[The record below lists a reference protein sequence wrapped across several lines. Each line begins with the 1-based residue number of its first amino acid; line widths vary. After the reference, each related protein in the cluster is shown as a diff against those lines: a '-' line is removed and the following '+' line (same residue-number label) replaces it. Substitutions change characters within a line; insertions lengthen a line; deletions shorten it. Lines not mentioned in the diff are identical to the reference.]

1 MKCSSILLVNLLP
14 VFIDILI
21 CLPNAFLHLFYLF
34 SIFSAGNL
42 IFVTPLLHPFG
53 DFLANGRR

>member
-1 MKCSSILLVNLLP
+1 MKCSSILLVNPLL

-21 CLPNAFLHLFYLF
+21 CFPNAFLHLFYLF

-42 IFVTPLLHPFG
+42 VLVTPFLHPFW
-53 DFLANGRR
+53 DFLADGCR